1 MARQGEQDLCPW
13 PAAWLAFLKQAR
25 GLKTENC
32 LPAHQLVRIHDGQ
45 VSWYDKEPVEKHV
58 SACLHCLE
66 AWTGLREVGYWRLA
80 AERLSASD
88 IEQLL
93 KVIPI
98 EKPPAR
104 KSLFQR
110 LRS

>member
-1 MARQGEQDLCPW
+1 M
-13 PAAWLAFLKQAR
+13 
-25 GLKTENC
+25 
-32 LPAHQLVRIHDGQ
+32 RIHDGQ

-66 AWTGLREVGYWRLA
+66 AWTGLREVSYWRLA
-80 AERLSASD
+80 AERLSASE
-88 IEQLL
+88 INALL
-93 KVIPI
+93 EIIPV
-98 EKPPAR
+98 EKPPAK